1 MMQLM
6 IQLKLIRCRL
16 QRWSFF
22 HNDGM
27 VMNFFG
33 GTIAI
38 NGFSMVLL
46 PLNHHH
52 WMFFHWLTIDINGFS
67 MVFTKVWHNGQ
78 QWFWPVRKTWKKHVI
93 ATFWIFSQ
101 TNLMIEKGEKWISQ
115 IMSKFLC
122 HFEDFR
128 QNQNCLDF

>member
-1 MMQLM
+1 MNSRFEEAQLSFFDNNTHHDNLAMAMMAMETMLVVDGNDGNEGDY
-6 IQLKLIRCRL
+6 RL

-52 WMFFHWLTIDINGFS
+52 
-67 MVFTKVWHNGQ
+67 
-78 QWFWPVRKTWKKHVI
+78 
-93 ATFWIFSQ
+93 
-101 TNLMIEKGEKWISQ
+101 
-115 IMSKFLC
+115 
-122 HFEDFR
+122 
-128 QNQNCLDF
+128 

>member
-1 MMQLM
+1 MMIAIAIAKTKM
-6 IQLKLIRCRL
+6 IIMMIRL
-16 QRWSFF
+16 QRWSVF

-52 WMFFHWLTIDINGFS
+52 WMFFTD
-67 MVFTKVWHNGQ
+67 
-78 QWFWPVRKTWKKHVI
+78 
-93 ATFWIFSQ
+93 
-101 TNLMIEKGEKWISQ
+101 
-115 IMSKFLC
+115 
-122 HFEDFR
+122 
-128 QNQNCLDF
+128 